1 MGAAMNKPSN
11 KESVQDTVARLRASR
26 NQQQTKTGK
35 NATHSIKERTQ
46 LDTPTRSKAS
56 KNAKAVSAAERKT
69 EANKI
74 IKQLLLGE
82 LTQGQA
88 LKNLRINILGLKQDV
103 FARLVDVS
111 RKTLSDIDN
120 DRGSYNTEILNKVF
134 KPFGLKVGLLP
145 SSPDALKSLLIDGED
160 G

>member
-1 MGAAMNKPSN
+1 MNRPGN
-11 KESVQDTVARLRASR
+11 KESVQDTVARLRANR
-26 NQQQTKTGK
+26 NRQQPKTEK
-35 NATHSIKERTQ
+35 NVAHSDKERAQ
-46 LDTPTRSKAS
+46 LNTPTRAKTS
-56 KNAKAVSAAERKT
+56 KNAKPVSAAERKT

-74 IKQLLLGE
+74 IKHLLLGE

-88 LKNLRINILGLKQDV
+88 LKSLRIHILGLKQDV

-111 RKTLSDIDN
+111 RKTLSDIEN

-145 SSPDALKSLLIDGED
+145 SSPSALTSLLLDSED
-160 G
+160 A

>member
-1 MGAAMNKPSN
+1 MAH
-11 KESVQDTVARLRASR
+11 LRANR

-35 NATHSIKERTQ
+35 NATHSTKERMQ
-46 LDTPTRSKAS
+46 LNTPTRSKAS

-111 RKTLSDIDN
+111 RKTLSDIEN

-145 SSPDALKSLLIDGED
+145 SSPDALKSLLIDGEA